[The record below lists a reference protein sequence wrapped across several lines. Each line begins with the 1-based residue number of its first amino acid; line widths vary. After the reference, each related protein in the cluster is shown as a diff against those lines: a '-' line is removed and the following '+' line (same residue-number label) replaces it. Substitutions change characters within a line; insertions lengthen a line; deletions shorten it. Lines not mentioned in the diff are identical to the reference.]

1 MNDLALEVRQVN
13 SVIVTDGESS
23 HPARSKIHG
32 GRGAEAPRAD
42 YQYMRPDQRFLAL
55 YSYLWQ
61 QDVTAVTQQLIVI
74 HLENDSPSSG
84 NATGYP
90 SFSED
95 GSSGH
100 K

>member
-1 MNDLALEVRQVN
+1 
-13 SVIVTDGESS
+13 
-23 HPARSKIHG
+23 
-32 GRGAEAPRAD
+32 
-42 YQYMRPDQRFLAL
+42 MRPDQGFLTL

-74 HLENDSPSSG
+74 HLENDSPPSG
-84 NATGYP
+84 SATGYP
-90 SFSED
+90 PFSED

>member
-23 HPARSKIHG
+23 HPARSKVHG
-32 GRGAEAPRAD
+32 GRGAEAACAD
-42 YQYMRPDQRFLAL
+42 YQYMRPDQGFLTL

-74 HLENDSPSSG
+74 HLENGPPLSES
-84 NATGYP
+84 ATGILP
-90 SFSED
+90 FFK
-95 GSSGH
+95 G
-100 K
+100 